1 MLDLCGPL
9 DYPPSV
15 PSRSHHLL
23 QAGPRGLDLP
33 VLSIHTGPGPTAI
46 VTANVHGDECT
57 GIGAILQL
65 LPELETQMVAGTV
78 HLYPSLNPEGLEQR
92 SRRVPGDDQD
102 LNRLFPGDARG
113 NPSERLA
120 QAIWEDIK
128 TKKPD
133 LLIDLHADAASA
145 IPYALLDR
153 GIQLRGDSR
162 RQLEQRARA
171 LATASG
177 LTILEEYPEDRYR
190 RYRLDRALT
199 GAVMNRLQVPT
210 VTLEAGPRLYL
221 EEGSVATLRAALKGI
236 LHAAGLLPDA
246 PLPHPSRIA
255 GRWRRD
261 AGPRAGVAGIL
272 LPLVRPG
279 VILKKGEPVA
289 EIWSLTGERLEQ
301 LQAEAEGFVVS
312 LAERSHVVAGVPVC
326 TWAFSEDS

>member
-1 MLDLCGPL
+1 MLDLRRAL
-9 DYPPSV
+9 DYSRPV
-15 PSRSHHLL
+15 PSRSHALL
-23 QAGPRGLDLP
+23 QAGPRALDLP
-33 VLSIHTGPGPTAI
+33 VLSIRAGAGPTVV
-46 VTANVHGDECT
+46 VTANIHGDECT

-65 LPELETQMVAGTV
+65 LPELEDQLLGGTV

-128 TKKPD
+128 AKKPD
-133 LLIDLHADAASA
+133 FLIDLHTDAASA

-153 GIQLRGDSR
+153 GIQLRGDTR
-162 RQLEQRARA
+162 RNLEQRALT
-171 LATASG
+171 LAMASG

-199 GAVMNRLQVPT
+199 GAILNRLQVPT

-221 EEGSVATLRAALKGI
+221 EEGSVATLKAAIKGI
-236 LHAAGLLPDA
+236 LFSHGLLPEA
-246 PLPHPSRIA
+246 PLPHPSRIL

-272 LPLVRPG
+272 VPLVRPG
-279 VILKKGEPVA
+279 VILKKGAPVA

-301 LQAEAEGFVVS
+301 LVAEAGGFVVS

-326 TWAFSEDS
+326 TWAFSEEL